1 MVPRSFLCLRVWR
14 VAIAIALLEMLLQ
27 SVLLPSAAI
36 AQTSV
41 LDRIRALFTPQQRVG
56 VARNLNNAAA
66 SRNPDKCRPIDP
78 SVPPLTALLPD
89 SEAPILTSSEH
100 PAFWFYVPYALT
112 PDPAQFT
119 LRFVL
124 QNEQHQTLYE
134 TRFAMSDPLPQG
146 GVISLRFPSSKAA
159 LEFGKSYRW
168 YLLIYCDDT
177 DEIYAPAF
185 VEGTVQRTGLN
196 PELQREIAQSPLQNR
211 FLLYAQAQLWY
222 DTLGAL
228 DARSGTA
235 TDSAMATDWS
245 AVLQGVGLTDT
256 ALLQHRNVVGRFY
269 VPPD

>member
-1 MVPRSFLCLRVWR
+1 MLCFRMWR
-14 VAIAIALLEMLLQ
+14 VAIAIALLN
-27 SVLLPSAAI
+27 SILLPSVAI
-36 AQTSV
+36 AQTGL
-41 LDRIRALFTPQQRVG
+41 LDRIRALFTDEQRVG
-56 VARNLNNAAA
+56 VANNRSRGAAT
-66 SRNPDKCRPIDP
+66 RNPDKCRPIDP
-78 SVPPLTALLPD
+78 SASPLTALLPD
-89 SEAPILTSSEH
+89 SEAPILTSSDH

-124 QNEQHQTLYE
+124 QNEQHQTVYE
-134 TRFAMSDPLPQG
+134 TRFAMADPLPQG

-159 LEFGKSYRW
+159 LEVGKSYRW

-185 VEGTVQRTGLN
+185 VEGTVRRAPLTA
-196 PELQREIAQSPLQNR
+196 ELRRELEQAPTQNR
-211 FLLYAQAQLWY
+211 FLLYARAQLWY
-222 DTLGAL
+222 DLLAAL

-235 TDSAMATDWS
+235 TDSAIATDWA

-256 ALLQHRNVVGRFY
+256 AMLQHRNVVGRFY